1 MDEVGIGSSE
11 NRNDPLPETSSRG
24 FCALSLRNEIRP
36 GLTIVTLA
44 DLCKRKKYADVLYSS
59 KLVLD
64 EQKDG
69 KLDTEGYEGTDNGG
83 EKGLQ

>member
-1 MDEVGIGSSE
+1 M
-11 NRNDPLPETSSRG
+11 
-24 FCALSLRNEIRP
+24 
-36 GLTIVTLA
+36 VTLA
-44 DLCKRKKYADVLYSS
+44 DLCKGKKYADVLYSS